1 MSDDESTAYHRIS
14 PGPQD
19 NHACVMTEMIM
30 EIRDKVNYMVQEQKY
45 IKADVREMK
54 DERKSVIFGILAFVG
69 LTVGGA
75 VIWAIK
81 NGAHSA

>member
-1 MSDDESTAYHRIS
+1 MSDDDSTAYHRIVG
-14 PGPQD
+14 GPTD
-19 NHACVMTEMIM
+19 HPCVMTEMIM
-30 EIRDKVNYMVQEQKY
+30 EIRDKVNYMVQEQRH

-81 NGAHSA
+81 NGAQSA

>member
-1 MSDDESTAYHRIS
+1 MSDDESTAYHLIAS
-14 PGPQD
+14 TTPG
-19 NHACVMTEMIM
+19 HECVMTEMIM
-30 EIRDKVNYMVQEQKY
+30 EIRDKVNYMVQEQRH